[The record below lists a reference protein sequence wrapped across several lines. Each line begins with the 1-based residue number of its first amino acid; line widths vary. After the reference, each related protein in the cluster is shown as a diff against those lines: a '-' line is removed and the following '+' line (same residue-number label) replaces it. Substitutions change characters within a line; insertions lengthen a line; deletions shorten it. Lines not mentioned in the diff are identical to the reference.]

1 MKGKMKSIREEED
14 RVRLTLIQEEITFPK
29 MLSSREELIEILL
42 KWGQDVEGGRRDK
55 ELSVVRREKS
65 PHRGTAQTR

>member
-1 MKGKMKSIREEED
+1 MKSIREEED